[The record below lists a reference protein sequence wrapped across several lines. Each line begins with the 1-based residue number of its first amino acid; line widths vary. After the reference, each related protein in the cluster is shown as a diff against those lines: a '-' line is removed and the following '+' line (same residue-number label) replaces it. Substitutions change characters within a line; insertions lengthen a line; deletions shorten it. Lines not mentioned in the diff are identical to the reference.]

1 MAEADNEDFLSRWS
15 RRKAQARRGDDVPE
29 PAEPK
34 STVPAVTRLDADVA
48 EPAQVVPGH
57 EYLPGAAAMPATPSA
72 DETVARNAGEPLTLA
87 DVAKLTH
94 DSDFS
99 RFVAGG
105 VDPDV
110 KNAALKKLF
119 SDPHFNSMDGLDVYI
134 DDYGVPSPLPQHLLM
149 KMAQAKFLG
158 LVKDQADAALAR
170 VPDLLASETG
180 SAAPTQTSRS
190 GPIADSTAPH
200 EDADLQLQPDDDARR
215 SGAAP
220 GVDDDAGRE
229 H

>member
-15 RRKAQARRGDDVPE
+15 RRKAQARRGDEVPE

-34 STVPAVTRLDADVA
+34 STVPAVARLDADVA

-57 EYLPGAAAMPATPSA
+57 EYLPAARAVPATPSA
-72 DETVARNAGEPLTLA
+72 DEAVVQNAEEPLTLA

-158 LVKDQADAALAR
+158 LVKEQADAALAR
-170 VPDLLASETG
+170 VPDLLAGEMG
-180 SAAPTQTSRS
+180 SAPTQTLRS
-190 GPIADSTAPH
+190 APIADSTAPH
-200 EDADLQLQPDDDARR
+200 EDADLQLQPDDGARR

-220 GVDDDAGRE
+220 GVDEDAGRE

>member
-1 MAEADNEDFLSRWS
+1 MAEADNEAFLSRWS
-15 RRKAQARRGDDVPE
+15 RRKAQARRGDEVPE

-34 STVPAVTRLDADVA
+34 STVPAVARLDADPA
-48 EPAQVVPGH
+48 EPARDVSGH
-57 EYLPGAAAMPATPSA
+57 EYLPEAPAAPAAPST
-72 DETVARNAGEPLTLA
+72 DEAVAKGGDEPLTLA

-105 VDPDV
+105 VEPDV

-149 KMAQAKFLG
+149 QMAQAKFLG
-158 LVKDQADAALAR
+158 LVKEQADAALTHI
-170 VPDLLASETG
+170 PDLLAGGTD
-180 SAAPTQTSRS
+180 SAAPTQAPRS
-190 GPIADSTAPH
+190 APIADSTAPH
-200 EDADLQLQPDDDARR
+200 EDADLQLQPDDGARR
-215 SGAAP
+215 PGAAP
-220 GVDDDAGRE
+220 GVDADAGRE